1 MFGFNEKEMQ
11 EAEKLADLF
20 DRLRKYAVDSGVHVI
35 VETAYVHDEH
45 DSTALTC
52 DVTGNGLSI
61 LDYIDLIRTN
71 EKPSK
76 LVSMLN
82 SESNQKLDVVVPIG
96 YSSMRDGVR
105 QIHGKVLSKDPTLR
119 LPDLRP
125 DFDSYRRGEMP
136 MITSGIGRYEVML
149 TDVKELTNE
158 EFMLMVSRQ
167 SLKSHNPVL
176 LNEYSRRYAEDG
188 EFKVMV
194 DNVCAKLMIDN
205 PDQAAER
212 FRQIGPKTW
221 QTLTDEVFVVPPKTE
236 VLLHIDSI
244 TGFGARH
251 DTLVEIWPTEL
262 EADEVFIGDRK
273 VGGKK
278 PHEKVAYSKRGFDG
292 KPKKGWQRNG
302 GKW

>member
-20 DRLRKYAVDSGVHVI
+20 DRLRKYAVDTGVHVI
-35 VETAYVHDEH
+35 VETAYVHNEH

-52 DVTGNGLSI
+52 DVTGSGLAI

-105 QIHGKVLSKDPTLR
+105 QIHGKILSKDPVLR
-119 LPDLRP
+119 LK
-125 DFDSYRRGEMP
+125 
-136 MITSGIGRYEVML
+136 
-149 TDVKELTNE
+149 DVKELTNE

-244 TGFGARH
+244 TGFGAHH
-251 DTLVEIWPTEL
+251 DALVEIWQTE
-262 EADEVFIGDRK
+262 AGGDEVFIGDRK